1 MGAPIFPSSLCA
13 LGRKPFHKL
22 WDLGVSPPAL
32 TVSHLGHVA
41 AMLLVDFDG
50 KTFPIVPDL
59 KSRNDVLKV
68 SINEVM

>member
-1 MGAPIFPSSLCA
+1 
-13 LGRKPFHKL
+13 
-22 WDLGVSPPAL
+22 
-32 TVSHLGHVA
+32 
-41 AMLLVDFDG
+41 MLLVDFDG